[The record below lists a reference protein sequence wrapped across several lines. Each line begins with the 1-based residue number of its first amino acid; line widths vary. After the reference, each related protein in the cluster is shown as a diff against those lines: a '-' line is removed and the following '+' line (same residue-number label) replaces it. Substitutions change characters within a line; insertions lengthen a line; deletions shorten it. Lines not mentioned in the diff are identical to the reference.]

1 MPYTIDYTNLNGDA
15 KVAKALADCRS
26 YLGDK
31 NFKLICE
38 VIKDDL
44 ADGVEERT
52 LILHMDL
59 FVGISGY
66 PAQVLIDHA
75 RSGGN

>member
-1 MPYTIDYTNLNGDA
+1 MHYTISYTELNGDA
-15 KVAKALADCRS
+15 KVEKALADCRS

-31 NFKLICE
+31 FSIVSE
-38 VIKDDL
+38 AIKDAL
-44 ADGVEERT
+44 ANGADERT
-52 LILHMDL
+52 LIIQLSVL
-59 FVGISGY
+59 AGISGY

>member
-1 MPYTIDYTNLNGDA
+1 MPYTISYADLDGDA
-15 KVAKALADCRS
+15 KAAKALADCRS

-31 NFKLICE
+31 FKLICE
-38 VIKDDL
+38 AIKDDL

-52 LILHMDL
+52 LILHLDL

-66 PAQVLIDHA
+66 PAQAMIDHA
-75 RSGGN
+75 RNS